1 MRFSELWRLS
11 GTVYK
16 EISFQSI
23 FSLRAGSLLKQRG
36 KTDIERLV
44 NNARVNTLMS
54 KVLTAIFI
62 AVFGLF
68 VFIPSTVN
76 APWTLSRELA
86 FVGGVSAFLAGVL
99 FLIAFMGLQV
109 ATSFVSSKVVDV
121 LGPLPLSKNDVSKI
135 VFLCLLRVFDLPL
148 VSAHVVFLA
157 AYLSIGG
164 SILGALI
171 AVVCIFATEIFAL
184 VLTIGLADFF
194 YSRVAR
200 GGRSKWQVLTRF
212 LFMLVWIL
220 PTFAAYFIMSFS
232 GTIVQSF
239 ASFAQSLSSLLQVL
253 VLVYPF
259 SFGFLM
265 AHVTFPSGFDNPSLG
280 LSFAAS
286 IGYVAASVYGLRWI
300 AKTAGRIG
308 TSQIVA
314 RKVEAMKDT
323 LIRPRIPWLGIVQK
337 DLRVASRTPSYAS
350 LFLLP
355 FVQSAFLAVSFSYG
369 EVDLTK
375 TFGTLVGVSM
385 MTLLLPPTLL
395 SIEGISSAYVKSLPM
410 KKKSLILAKTSLSVG
425 IYLLSLIIAL
435 AVSLYRRQDLS
446 LIITFGSIH
455 TLSVSAAAML
465 EVTILTNRFWK
476 EGFAAGN
483 LYSRLSNYILI
494 LILGFVVVLLPI
506 VAAFTAFILA
516 PHLVLPVFAVI
527 ACVEFA
533 VMATVASRVS

>member
-1 MRFSELWRLS
+1 LRFSELWRLS
-11 GTVYK
+11 SVVYK

-23 FSLRAGSLLKQRG
+23 FSLRAGSLLKQKG

-44 NNARVNTLMS
+44 SNARTNTLMS
-54 KVLTAIFI
+54 KIITAIFM
-62 AVFGLF
+62 AVFGSF
-68 VFIPSTVN
+68 VFVSSTVN
-76 APWTLSRELA
+76 TTLALSRELA

-109 ATSFVSSKVVDV
+109 TTSFVSSKVVDV
-121 LGPLPLSKNDVSKI
+121 LGPLPLSRNEISRVI
-135 VFLCLLRVFDLPL
+135 FLCLMRIFDLPL
-148 VSAHVVFLA
+148 ISAHVVFLA
-157 AYLSIGG
+157 AYLLIGG
-164 SILGALI
+164 PILGALI
-171 AVVCIFATEIFAL
+171 AVVCIFATEVFAL
-184 VLTIGLADFF
+184 ALTIGLAGFF

-212 LFMLVWIL
+212 LFMFVWIL

-232 GTIVQSF
+232 GQIVQSF
-239 ASFAQSLSSLLQVL
+239 TSFAQSFSSLLQVL

-259 SFGFLM
+259 SYGFLM
-265 AHVTFPSGFDNPSLG
+265 SHITFPNGFDNPSLS
-280 LSFAAS
+280 LSVVAS
-286 IGYVAASVYGLRWI
+286 IGYMAAAAYCLNWI

-308 TSQIVA
+308 TSQVVA
-314 RKVEAMKDT
+314 RRVEATKDT
-323 LIRPRIPWLGIVQK
+323 FVKPRIPWLGIIHK

-355 FVQSAFLAVSFSYG
+355 FVQSALLAVSFSLG
-369 EVDLTK
+369 GMDLTK
-375 TFGTLVGVSM
+375 TLGMLVGVSL

-410 KKKSLILAKTSLSVG
+410 KKKSLISAKTLLSVG
-425 IYLLSLIIAL
+425 IYLLSLIVLL
-435 AVSLYRRQDLS
+435 AVSLYLRQDLS
-446 LIITFGSIH
+446 LIIMFGSIH
-455 TLSVSAAAML
+455 TLSISAAIIL

-476 EGFAAGN
+476 EGFAVGN
-483 LYSRLSNYILI
+483 LYSRLSSYILI

-516 PHLVLPVFAVI
+516 PHLVSPVFAVI

-533 VMATVASRVS
+533 VMVTVASRVS